1 MSVRTTA
8 DENLDLIR
16 ESLRQVNLDIVS
28 WLVSDEVWG
37 RDKYSEAF
45 EEKVQ
50 DAITHIRQAKK
61 LLG

>member
-8 DENLDLIR
+8 DENLDRIR

-37 RDKYSEAF
+37 RGEYS

-50 DAITHIRQAKK
+50 DAINLIRKARK
-61 LLG
+61 LLS